1 MTIEQIQKAQQASPF
16 RPFKLRTG
24 GGREYVVSHPEF
36 ISFLKP
42 TRMLWVY
49 DATVEDAGDIVD
61 AMLIESI
68 HFDAPS
74 TSDERRGPNGRV

>member
-24 GGREYVVSHPEF
+24 GGREYSVPHPEF
-36 ISFLKP
+36 ISVLRP

-49 DATVEDAGDIVD
+49 DAAVEDAGDIID

-68 HFDAPS
+68 HFDAPPTNGGS
-74 TSDERRGPNGRV
+74 RGPNGEV